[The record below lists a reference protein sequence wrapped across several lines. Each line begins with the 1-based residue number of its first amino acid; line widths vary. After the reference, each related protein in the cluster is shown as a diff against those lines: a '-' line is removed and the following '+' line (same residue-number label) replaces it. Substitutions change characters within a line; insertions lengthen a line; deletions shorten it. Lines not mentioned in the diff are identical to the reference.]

1 VIGVE
6 RDTQEKQKQ
15 GLTAGERYT
24 RKTRSHRWTL
34 STPYTHTPGSPR
46 LPRHKVKHKAAGIS
60 GGAVASTLLAA
71 EVNPTTAV
79 QSFVARLLGVRRAA
93 AAEAPAYAA
102 AADAPRVDPAAGVL
116 GPDFGK
122 LAGGMRFVL
131 NSVRCDARGWG
142 GGSPSLPPFQTP
154 IPPSQTQ

>member
-1 VIGVE
+1 LEWREIRKKNKNKVSPLE
-6 RDTQEKQKQ
+6 RDTQEKQ
-15 GLTAGERYT
+15 GLTAG
-24 RKTRSHRWTL
+24 HC
-34 STPYTHTPGSPR
+34 PPPTHTHQALLDYRVIKSNTK
-46 LPRHKVKHKAAGIS
+46 LAGIS